1 MSLQR
6 HKLDV
11 KTHDSPELFP
21 QLKNSAAVTVTEI
34 KSDDF
39 GHLDFL
45 WSPAMR
51 DHFDDLVGGTTT

>member
-1 MSLQR
+1 MLP
-6 HKLDV
+6 
-11 KTHDSPELFP
+11 T

-34 KSDDF
+34 TARDF

-51 DHFDDLVGGTTT
+51 DHFDDLVGDGGMRPT

>member
-1 MSLQR
+1 MKS
-6 HKLDV
+6 
-11 KTHDSPELFP
+11 HDSPELFP

-51 DHFDDLVGGTTT
+51 EHFDDLVGGSRTTT